1 MRAMGMSNRY
11 HGGAARVL
19 LRGLLLAGGLA
30 GVLWSIALLPGFWRS
45 VAAGDAVA
53 RVIADD
59 RFKPGTL
66 TNVLRGIEVETTAVF
81 PRSGL
86 LRADALVRL
95 RLAEEAMARK
105 SSEEADREVAVAE
118 NTVKLALAVSPGDS
132 FLWLMLYSVETN
144 RNGLALENIR
154 YLDRSYVVGPREG
167 WISLR
172 RNRLALAIFPM
183 LNSATRSAVIS
194 EFAEMVDADFIEDT
208 AQNLMGI
215 GWQYREQ
222 LLKALDSADV
232 VSRQGLYK
240 RLSAVGIKLSIP
252 GIFVDDRPWR

>member
-1 MRAMGMSNRY
+1 MHATGMSNKY
-11 HGGAARVL
+11 SEGAARVL

-30 GVLWSIALLPGFWRS
+30 GLLWSTALLPRLWRS

-53 RVIADD
+53 RIITDE

-66 TNVLRGIEVETTAVF
+66 TSVLRGIEVETAAAF

-86 LRADALVRL
+86 LRAEALVRL
-95 RLAEEAMARK
+95 RLAEEAMVRK
-105 SSEEADREVAVAE
+105 NSEEADREVAVAE

-144 RNGLALENIR
+144 RNGLAFENIR
-154 YLDRSYVVGPREG
+154 YLDQSYVVGPREG

-194 EFAEMVDADFIEDT
+194 EFAEIVDADFIEDT
-208 AQNLMGI
+208 AQSLMGI

-222 LLKALDSADV
+222 LLTALDSADV
-232 VSRQGLYK
+232 VSRQRLYN
-240 RLSAVGIKLSIP
+240 RLSADGVKLSIP
-252 GIFVDDRPWR
+252 GIAVDDRPWR